1 MRSIWAVAANTIAQ
15 ALRLKVAVIFMI
27 LLLILLPVMSR
38 CAAGDGT
45 IKGKLQTFVSYGL
58 SLTNLLLCLLTI
70 IVSTYTVTS
79 DIEQKQVYTVLT
91 KPIRRYQ
98 FLCGKLL
105 GVALLDVLL
114 LAVFAGLIYGLT
126 LAIPRAL
133 DAEADDITQLDNEF
147 FTARASLIPV
157 LDEDKIAQEAAQE
170 YKDLEA
176 TGRLPSRMSRSRILA
191 ELTSQ
196 KKLERRAVA
205 AAGQIKWE
213 FTNVRPL
220 DPDQLIFI
228 RYKYEV
234 SVTPPDLNVYGRWFI
249 GDDRQYQFGYKMK
262 TPIYVFERKETVRTF
277 HEIPVPADAVASD
290 GYLAVIFES
299 SPINGTVV
307 IFPLEDGLEVLYKA
321 DSFTWN
327 FVRAALIILA
337 RLIFLAALGLSAS
350 TWLSF
355 PVAILVCCVV
365 YLAAS
370 ISGFFLESI
379 ELFSTG
385 WERLYSFTVRPIFAL
400 LPQFDKFN
408 PVNNMVSARL
418 LTWTF
423 LARVFAVM
431 VCIKAALL
439 WFLGMLIFT
448 YREIAKISV

>member
-45 IKGKLQTFVSYGL
+45 IKGQLQTFVSYGL

-220 DPDQLIFI
+220 GTDQFIFI

-249 GDDRQYQFGYKMK
+249 GDDRQYQFGYEMK
-262 TPIYVFERKETVRTF
+262 TPIYVFERKEIVRTF
-277 HEIPVPADAVASD
+277 
-290 GYLAVIFES
+290 
-299 SPINGTVV
+299 
-307 IFPLEDGLEVLYKA
+307 
-321 DSFTWN
+321 
-327 FVRAALIILA
+327 
-337 RLIFLAALGLSAS
+337 
-350 TWLSF
+350 
-355 PVAILVCCVV
+355 
-365 YLAAS
+365 
-370 ISGFFLESI
+370 
-379 ELFSTG
+379 
-385 WERLYSFTVRPIFAL
+385 
-400 LPQFDKFN
+400 
-408 PVNNMVSARL
+408 VS
-418 LTWTF
+418 
-423 LARVFAVM
+423 
-431 VCIKAALL
+431 
-439 WFLGMLIFT
+439 
-448 YREIAKISV
+448 